1 MRQENPIAGT
11 KLSIV
16 QFYRKQLKKFNKI
29 GLGKKTENNVTITKN
44 LIKITGDRLSQL
56 SYTYQSN
63 LLDGGRYNKD
73 S

>member
-1 MRQENPIAGT
+1 MKQENPIAGT

-29 GLGKKTENNVTITKN
+29 GIGKKTENNVTITKN

-56 SYTYQSN
+56 SYTYESN
-63 LLDGGRYNKD
+63 LLDEGRYKGE
-73 S
+73 

>member
-29 GLGKKTENNVTITKN
+29 GIGKKTENNVTITKN

-56 SYTYQSN
+56 SYTYESN
-63 LLDGGRYNKD
+63 LLDEGRYKGE
-73 S
+73 